1 MSEQNKAV
9 IRRLREEIL
18 SSHDLSK
25 LDGLYAD
32 DYVYHGPPMI
42 GDVKGRDAFRQLA
55 TGFIAGIP
63 DFRERVVDQIGEGDR
78 VATRL
83 AGGGT
88 HRGTLMGVPGTGKPM
103 TWTATVV
110 SRFAHG
116 KIAEEWVEF
125 DLLSFLQQL
134 GATLQMPAKP

>member
-1 MSEQNKAV
+1 M
-9 IRRLREEIL
+9 
-18 SSHDLSK
+18 
-25 LDGLYAD
+25 
-32 DYVYHGPPMI
+32 
-42 GDVKGRDAFRQLA
+42 
-55 TGFIAGIP
+55 
-63 DFRERVVDQIGEGDR
+63 
-78 VATRL
+78 ATRL

-88 HRGTLMGVPGTGKPM
+88 HRGPLMGVPGSGKPM